1 MTEGYDLSRRSALL
15 WVTAATA
22 VGAALRFYGLAWGAP
37 YFHFHIDEH
46 IVFTYAE
53 SLSRDT
59 KEAAESAK
67 FFMYSPVPMYI
78 LNGMTAA
85 YNALV
90 HRLDLTV
97 PRDEVTYMLLGRSIS
112 ATLGT
117 ATIPLVYHVARHVSG
132 RLAGVFAAFLL
143 AFSVI
148 HLRESHFFSLD
159 VSMTFF
165 TVVAWC
171 FLVRTVERGDAVGAA
186 GSALGLGLGVASKYS
201 AAFIG
206 PMIGIAELLSPF
218 GPRGLSPIRPWI
230 RVAVRTALTGLAG
243 VAIFLL
249 LDPLVVRYFDKF
261 QSDIKIWVIDPLSGT
276 SKPEWIAQ
284 CSQRSSLPGPYSS
297 HSIPSSSAS

>member
-1 MTEGYDLSRRSALL
+1 
-15 WVTAATA
+15 
-22 VGAALRFYGLAWGAP
+22 
-37 YFHFHIDEH
+37 
-46 IVFTYAE
+46 
-53 SLSRDT
+53 
-59 KEAAESAK
+59 
-67 FFMYSPVPMYI
+67 
-78 LNGMTAA
+78 
-85 YNALV
+85 
-90 HRLDLTV
+90 LDLTV

-112 ATLGT
+112 AALGT
-117 ATIPLVYHVARHVSG
+117 ATIPLVYRVARHVSG
-132 RLAGVFAAFLL
+132 RLAGVFAAFFL

-171 FLVRTVERGDAVGAA
+171 FLVRTVERGDTVGAA

-218 GPRGLSPIRPWI
+218 GPRGLTPIRPWI
-230 RVAVRTALTGLAG
+230 RVVVRTALTGLAG
-243 VAIFLL
+243 IAIFLL

-261 QSDIKIWVIDPLSGT
+261 QSDIKVWVIDPLSGT

-284 CSQRSSLPGPYSS
+284 FADVNAIPYWFTNLLWWGLGPALEIWAIAGVLWLLPSPIMRLRELPEPAEQPADL
-297 HSIPSSSAS
+297 H